1 MKLILLCL
9 VAVGALDVFQE
20 SNLKFSSNLYQE
32 LGKTNDGDFVVCSLS
47 LQLIL
52 GLLHVAAQGETA
64 GQLAEGLHLP
74 NNVSE
79 TLQIFGNATPQVERN
94 VRHFVANIVNKV
106 YVHEKFAIEPRFR
119 DVAADVFR
127 ADIENVNFNEK
138 EATSAQ
144 INNWMEGKTL
154 NNIKNFVTGRDISPD
169 SQVMLINSI
178 YLQGVWENAFTSTKK
193 QRFYTNHSNFFEIDM
208 MEQKKVFSY
217 YESEKLHAKMLKM
230 KYQQSKY
237 AMVIVLPNDQAG
249 LSRLEANMPETF
261 REPHYISA
269 QVQVRIPKFKV
280 NAAIQ
285 LIPILQEMGIRDVF
299 ATSANLRGM
308 GEPQVYVNQIVQRN
322 YVDVNEN
329 GTIAVSATRAS
340 ARLGRPRKVQEREF
354 VADHP
359 FIYYVRSPVGIVFVG
374 RFTGIHL

>member
-9 VAVGALDVFQE
+9 VAVRALDVFHE

-32 LGKTNDGDFVVCSLS
+32 LAKSNNGDFVVCSLS

-52 GLLHVAAQGETA
+52 GLLHIGARGETA
-64 GQLAEGLHLP
+64 RQLAEGLHLP

-79 TLQIFGNATPQVERN
+79 TLQIFGNTTPRVEKN
-94 VRHFVANIVNKV
+94 IKHFVANIVNKV
-106 YVHEKFAIEPRFR
+106 YVHDKFAIEPTFQ
-119 DVAADVFR
+119 DVATNVFR

-138 EATSAQ
+138 EATSSQ
-144 INNWMEGKTL
+144 INNWMESKTN
-154 NNIKNFVTGRDISPD
+154 NNIKNFVTSRDISTD

-178 YLQGVWENAFTSTKK
+178 YLQGMWDNVFTSTKK
-193 QRFYTNHSNFFEIDM
+193 QRFYTNHSNYFEIDM
-208 MEQKKVFSY
+208 MEQKKLFSY
-217 YESEKLHAKMLKM
+217 YDNEKLHAKVLKM

-249 LSRLEANMPETF
+249 LSRLEANMTETL

-285 LIPILQEMGIRDVF
+285 LIPILQQMGIEEVF
-299 ATSANLRGM
+299 TTSANLHGM
-308 GEPQVYVNQIVQRN
+308 GKPQVYVNQVVQRN

-329 GTIAVSATRAS
+329 GTIAASATRAS
-340 ARLGRPRKVQEREF
+340 VRLGRPRKVQEREF

-359 FIYYVRSPVGIVFVG
+359 FIYYIRSSVGIVFVG
-374 RFTGIHL
+374 RFTGTHL

>member
-9 VAVGALDVFQE
+9 VAVRALDVFHE

-32 LGKTNDGDFVVCSLS
+32 LAKSNNGDFVVCSLS

-52 GLLHVAAQGETA
+52 GLLHIGARGETA
-64 GQLAEGLHLP
+64 RQLAEGLHLP

-79 TLQIFGNATPQVERN
+79 TLQIFGNTTPRVEKN
-94 VRHFVANIVNKV
+94 IKHFVANIVNKV
-106 YVHEKFAIEPRFR
+106 YVHDKFAIEPTFQ
-119 DVAADVFR
+119 DVATNVFR

-138 EATSAQ
+138 EATSSQ
-144 INNWMEGKTL
+144 INNWMEGKTN
-154 NNIKNFVTGRDISPD
+154 NNIKNFVTSRDISTD

-178 YLQGVWENAFTSTKK
+178 YLQGMWDNVFTSTKK
-193 QRFYTNHSNFFEIDM
+193 QRFYTNHSNYFEIDM
-208 MEQKKVFSY
+208 MEQKKLFSY
-217 YESEKLHAKMLKM
+217 YDNEKLHAKVLKM

-249 LSRLEANMPETF
+249 LSRLEANMTETL

-285 LIPILQEMGIRDVF
+285 LIPILQQMGIEEVF
-299 ATSANLRGM
+299 TTSANLHGM
-308 GEPQVYVNQIVQRN
+308 GKPQVYVNQVVQRN

-329 GTIAVSATRAS
+329 GTIAASATRAS
-340 ARLGRPRKVQEREF
+340 VRLGRPRKVQEREF

-359 FIYYVRSPVGIVFVG
+359 FIYYIRSSVGIVFVG
-374 RFTGIHL
+374 RFTGTHL

>member
-9 VAVGALDVFQE
+9 VAVRALDVFHE

-32 LGKTNDGDFVVCSLS
+32 LAKSNNGDFVVCSLS

-52 GLLHVAAQGETA
+52 GLLHIGARGETA
-64 GQLAEGLHLP
+64 RQLAEGLHLP

-79 TLQIFGNATPQVERN
+79 TLQIFGNTTPRVEKN
-94 VRHFVANIVNKV
+94 IKHFVANIVNKV
-106 YVHEKFAIEPRFR
+106 YVHDKFTIEPTFQ
-119 DVAADVFR
+119 DVATNVFR

-138 EATSAQ
+138 EATSSQ
-144 INNWMEGKTL
+144 INNWMEGKTN
-154 NNIKNFVTGRDISPD
+154 NNIKNFVTSRDISTD

-178 YLQGVWENAFTSTKK
+178 YLQGMWDNVFTSTKK
-193 QRFYTNHSNFFEIDM
+193 QRFYTNHSNYFEIDM
-208 MEQKKVFSY
+208 MEQKKLFSY
-217 YESEKLHAKMLKM
+217 YDNEKLHAKVLKM

-249 LSRLEANMPETF
+249 LSRLEANMTETL

-285 LIPILQEMGIRDVF
+285 LIPLLQQMGIEEVF
-299 ATSANLRGM
+299 TTSANLHGM
-308 GEPQVYVNQIVQRN
+308 GKPQVYVNQVVQRN

-329 GTIAVSATRAS
+329 GTIAASATRAS
-340 ARLGRPRKVQEREF
+340 VRLGRPRKVQEREF

-359 FIYYVRSPVGIVFVG
+359 FIYYIRSSVGIVFVG
-374 RFTGIHL
+374 RFTGTHL